1 MKQEKRISYQA
12 GITRRPS
19 DFLCKDGDL
28 AECINLTTDTEEL
41 KPMVQPEKTMDGSAK
56 ILFVH
61 RFNDKVRYICLV
73 EGGYGEHVFKEI
85 QWHDGENVSTLN
97 KFVDKN
103 GQTVQMFVHSEKD
116 PEVTVLGKTLIMAD
130 DNGMHFAIWQGD
142 TYKKLED
149 TIPEPDFKFWL
160 YSLDNVLFE
169 ELGYLACSV
178 SSRNTDFDEQ
188 EKLNDIIIGLYEKN
202 LNTVC
207 RNKGFC
213 KPFFLRT
220 ALMLIDGSYINISQ
234 PILMMP
240 SITSNSYTKV
250 GIGNV
255 IYLFTKYCNLRFQQD
270 KDLSDWS
277 DIVKNITV
285 FVTDGVELYDLTADQ
300 IYKSYNNYESEV
312 GPATAVDGIFTNSP
326 DSVNTDTWHKV
337 TYKGLIDDYGSA
349 SWSLA
354 KILTNRPKEDIEN
367 DIISSSIFYKICELG
382 LKPMTGTNDIGKY
395 VPSHVFQNLVNQP
408 RLDYDDYFSRSKL
421 YPKFLYSYNS
431 RLHLAN
437 VARGFFDGFHE
448 FIVWDGDSKE
458 YTIEVYI
465 KTDEGVVKVTH
476 TATTTSKQGY
486 WFFYPDPRA
495 THVTIT
501 ADGFS
506 WHQDLKEHPAL
517 NGAYYFDG
525 LPVVS
530 GSTPAQTRGV
540 NREIIEDGQPTDPN
554 NNNNEGEQILDPNID
569 DGQGGAGGGTG
580 GNGTGGTGSTSVQPA
595 DPTSGGTIPSSAST
609 ATIELLPN
617 YILVSE
623 VYNPWVYRS
632 TGYHRV
638 VHGTVVGMATQTQ
651 ALGQE
656 EHGIH
661 PLIVFTDRGLAS
673 LVVGSDGQYTNR
685 VDEMPREVCINPA
698 CITETDGAV
707 FFVSKKGLMVI
718 VGNQV
723 SCVSENL
730 NGHPFDIATLPGLDA
745 ASLADQ
751 TLATKDWAGIITAC
765 QGTSADHETLN
776 GFLEFIRS
784 EKCRIA
790 YDYIDSKLLIIN
802 PDFGFAYVYSM
813 ADNAISKT
821 VLPEKVDNVVNDYPD
836 TIMQQTVADTG
847 VTPSGNVYSL
857 YDKRREDEVDNLQTA
872 FLLTRP
878 MKLGGPLTVS
888 SLRELVNVGF
898 WDKEVV
904 QVPMP
909 ANNETEANEAPA
921 PGTETETPE
930 ETPTEISCVKS
941 MVWVSDNLKKWYLMS
956 SRFGAAAKY
965 FRLGLFIKMLPTER
979 LSGTIITEQERRT
992 NNLRR

>member
-41 KPMVQPEKTMDGSAK
+41 KPMVQPEKTMEGSAK

-61 RFNDKVRYICLV
+61 RFNDKVRYICLDD
-73 EGGYGEHVFKEI
+73 GKI
-85 QWHDGENVSTLN
+85 KWHDGENISTL
-97 KFVDKN
+97 KEFVDKD
-103 GQTVQMFVHSEKD
+103 GQPTDMYVHCDKD
-116 PEVTVLGKTLIMAD
+116 PEVSVLGKTLIMAD
-130 DNGMHFAIWQGD
+130 DDGMHFAIWQGD
-142 TYKKLED
+142 TYKRLED
-149 TIPEPDFKFWL
+149 TLPEPKFKFWL
-160 YSLDNVLFE
+160 YSNNNVLYDDK
-169 ELGYLACSV
+169 GYLVCSQTPIL
-178 SSRNTDFDEQ
+178 SNSDLEQ
-188 EKLNDIIIGLYEKN
+188 EDLNEIIVGLYNKN
-202 LNTVC
+202 LDTVK
-207 RNKGFC
+207 RKKGFC
-213 KPFFLRT
+213 KPFFIRT
-220 ALMLIDGSYINISQ
+220 ALELLDGSYIDISQ

-250 GIGNV
+250 GIGSV
-255 IYLFTKYCNLRFQQD
+255 TFLFTKYCSLYFQQTE
-270 KDLSDWS
+270 DLSDWS
-277 DIVKNITV
+277 DIVRNITV

-300 IYKSYNNYESEV
+300 IYKSYPSHESEV
-312 GPATAVDGIFTNSP
+312 GPETALDGIYTNTP
-326 DSVNTDTWHKV
+326 DSPNTNTWRKI
-337 TYKGLIDDYGSA
+337 TYQGLIDDYGSA
-349 SWSLA
+349 SWTLEDILA
-354 KILTNRPKEDIEN
+354 KRPKEDIEN
-367 DIISSSIFYKICELG
+367 DIVSSSIFYKICELG

-465 KTDEGVVKVTH
+465 KTDEGIVKVTH

-530 GSTPAQTRGV
+530 GSTPTQTRGV

-580 GNGTGGTGSTSVQPA
+580 GNGTGGNGTGGTGSTSVQPA

-609 ATIELLPN
+609 ATIEFLPN

-751 TLATKDWAGIITAC
+751 SLATKDWAGIITAC
-765 QGTSADHETLN
+765 QGTSDNHETLN

-813 ADNAISKT
+813 ADNTISKT

-836 TIMQQTVADTG
+836 TIMQQTVGDGNMAAT
-847 VTPSGNVYSL
+847 GNVYTL
-857 YDKRREDEVDNLQTA
+857 YGKKREDEVADRLTA
-872 FLLTRP
+872 FMLTRP

-888 SLRELVNVGF
+888 SLMELVNVGM
-898 WDKEVV
+898 WDDIVEEV
-904 QVPMP
+904 
-909 ANNETEANEAPA
+909 AE
-921 PGTETETPE
+921 GETPA
-930 ETPTEISCVKS
+930 EISCVKS

-992 NNLRR
+992 NNLR